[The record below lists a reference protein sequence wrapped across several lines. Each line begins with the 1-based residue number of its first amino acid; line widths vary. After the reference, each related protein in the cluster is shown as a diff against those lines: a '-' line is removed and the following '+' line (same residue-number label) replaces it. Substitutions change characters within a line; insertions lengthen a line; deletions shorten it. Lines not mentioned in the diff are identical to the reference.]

1 MASYTGRHRS
11 FARRESWPPQLVA
24 AGEADR
30 TGPHTHPT
38 VSWVVMDA
46 SQQGCG
52 LAPYLS

>member
-1 MASYTGRHRS
+1 MASYTGHHRS
-11 FARRESWPPQLVA
+11 VARRESSPPQLVA

-38 VSWVVMDA
+38 VSEVVMDA